1 MEPAPA
7 PGALPDLVAPDPNGS
22 GASAACEATRAEAEV
37 ISEPVDI
44 IVLLDNS
51 ISMIDE
57 ARSME
62 GSLNDNFAAILEQ
75 SGVDYRFILITEHRR
90 AASPLGATS
99 VCISSPLGASAS
111 CPTPEPVFG
120 PRFFHYSVS
129 IGSLDS
135 LAIVLDTYD
144 GRRRDHYGLAANGWS
159 AWLRAGSKKVFLEL
173 SDDNSLMPANAFL
186 SSLTSAA
193 PEHFGT
199 DPTRPS
205 LTWHSIVGVAE
216 KPAPAEAYEPDEP
229 VELRPCTGN
238 LNTVFNAGPT
248 YQELSRLS
256 GGLRF
261 PICQFD
267 AYDVVFQTIADAVV
281 STTRIAC
288 GFAIPTATGGR
299 TVDLD
304 KVAVSYEPGDGSPVR
319 VFGQVTTAGDCQR
332 DAFIVEQSSIQLC
345 PEACDTIRAD
355 RGAAVDVLFTCEST
369 VIVR

>member
-1 MEPAPA
+1 
-7 PGALPDLVAPDPNGS
+7 LPDLVSPDSSGGGTGS
-22 GASAACEATRAEAEV
+22 GACEATRAEAEV

-62 GSLNDNFAAILEQ
+62 ANLNDNFASILER
-75 SGVDYRFILITEHRR
+75 SGVDYRVILLTEHREGD
-90 AASPLGATS
+90 SLLGATS

-120 PRFFHYSVS
+120 QRFFHYSVS

-144 GRRRDHYGLAANGWS
+144 GRRPDRYGLAPNGWS
-159 AWLRAGSKKVFLEL
+159 EWLRPGSKKVFLEL
-173 SDDNSLMPANAFL
+173 SDDNSLLPADAFL
-186 SSLTSAA
+186 SSLTSAGA
-193 PEHFGT
+193 EHFGT
-199 DPTRPS
+199 DPARPS
-205 LTWHSIVGVAE
+205 LVWHSIVGLAE
-216 KPAPAEAYEPDEP
+216 KPVPAEAYQPNEP
-229 VELRPCTGN
+229 VEIRPCSGN

-248 YQELSRLS
+248 YQDLSRLT

-288 GFAIPTATGGR
+288 GFAIPIPSSGR
-299 TVDLD
+299 AVDLD
-304 KVAVSYEPGDGSPVR
+304 KVAVSYEPGDGGPVR
-319 VFGQVTTAGDCQR
+319 VFGQVVDPGDCQL
-332 DAFIVEQSSIQLC
+332 DAFLVDQSGIQLC
-345 PEACDTIRAD
+345 PEACDAIRAD
-355 RGAAVDVLFTCEST
+355 PGAAVDVLFTCEST